1 MKKGISLIV
10 LVITIIVMIILAAS
24 VVITLSNTGVID
36 RAGQAVDL
44 TNEKQ
49 ISDFAALV
57 WSDAFMDG
65 ERTQSGLESAVI
77 SALTTNGVNT
87 NTLDIN
93 VTTSGVSVAKKKI
106 YTADEIAADSNI
118 FAVGKTNAND
128 IIAIYNPDTKTLTI
142 KNNNT
147 SGNNEMKASTYS
159 TSIFSTLKTT
169 LEHVVIENGV
179 STVADYSFV
188 SFSALKSV
196 IMANSVTYIGKYA
209 FYNCDALKSVK
220 ISGKTEKICNWAFS
234 DSDNIETVTIPATLT
249 TIEKYAISGK
259 TTKIMFEEG
268 FDVSLDTIDTMAFAY
283 DACGGASSISS
294 YDFATRYGDG
304 TTTKV
309 NKTVQCTGSGSGTLY
324 RYSFETNVTIN
335 GKTRAM
341 TYHYQDS
348 CYTCNY

>member
-77 SALTTNGVNT
+77 NALTTNGVNT

-118 FAVGKTNAND
+118 FAVGKTTANN

-142 KNNNT
+142 KNNNME
-147 SGNNEMKASTYS
+147 GDKIMKDATYS
-159 TSIFSTLKTT
+159 TSIFSTLKSTV
-169 LEHVVIENGV
+169 EHVVFENGV
-179 STVADYSFV
+179 ENV
-188 SFSALKSV
+188 SNYLFRTFTALKSLTLSSGV
-196 IMANSVTYIGKYA
+196 KSIGYYA
-209 FYNCDALKSVK
+209 FDGCTALSNVK
-220 ISGKTEKICNWAFS
+220 LSSNLNEIKYWAFDGCTS
-234 DSDNIETVTIPATLT
+234 LTEITIPASVT
-249 TIEKYAISGK
+249 TMGQNAVPGK
-259 TTKIMFEEG
+259 TTKIFFEPG
-268 FDVSLDTIDTMAFAY
+268 FDITQETINPSAFASY
-283 DACGGASSISS
+283 SYSSAGAMSG
-294 YDFATRYGDG
+294 YDFAVRYGDG
-304 TTTKV
+304 TS
-309 NKTVQCTGSGSGTLY
+309 KTVP
-324 RYSFETNVTIN
+324 YSFSCSSGGSITDYGYATNVTIN
-335 GKTRAM
+335 GKTRQM
-341 TYHYQDS
+341 DYHYKE
-348 CYTCNY
+348 YNGTCNY